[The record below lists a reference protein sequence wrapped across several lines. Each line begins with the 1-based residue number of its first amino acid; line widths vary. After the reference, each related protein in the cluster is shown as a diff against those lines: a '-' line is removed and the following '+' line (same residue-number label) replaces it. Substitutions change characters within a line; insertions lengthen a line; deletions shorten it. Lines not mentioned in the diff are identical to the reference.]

1 MKIQLRQLVE
11 NPFRNLGE
19 PYVIDSEKVENLC
32 CSIRTTGFWDNL
44 IVRRKTPTPQETSE
58 AMRSDSSI
66 GVFYEIAYGHHRLE
80 ALRVLVRQ
88 QLIDEYYEL
97 ELPVRSLDDSAM
109 IRIMAAENQI
119 NKQTVGVLLKYIS
132 DETRT
137 PAAEVTAEDICQV
150 TGGDW
155 HDHRRTVAGML
166 KKIRQ
171 K

>member
-19 PYVIDSEKVENLC
+19 PYVIDSEKVESLC
-32 CSIRTTGFWDNL
+32 ASIRTTGFWDNL
-44 IVRRKTPTPQETSE
+44 LVRHGPFQDGE
-58 AMRSDSSI
+58 AMDTRKK
-66 GVFYEIAYGHHRLE
+66 VFQIAYGHHRLE
-80 ALRVLVRQ
+80 ALRLLVTQ

-109 IRIMAAENQI
+109 IRIMAAENPI
-119 NKQTVGVLLKYIS
+119 NRQTVGVLLKYIS

-137 PAAEVTAEDICQV
+137 PAAEVTAEDICQF